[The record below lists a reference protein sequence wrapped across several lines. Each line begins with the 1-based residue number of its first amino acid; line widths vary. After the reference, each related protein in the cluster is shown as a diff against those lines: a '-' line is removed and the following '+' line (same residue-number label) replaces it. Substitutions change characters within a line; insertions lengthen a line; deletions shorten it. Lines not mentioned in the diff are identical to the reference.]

1 MGRVKLSVCG
11 KETGAGEIIATSA
24 NQILPS
30 NSRGTKCCTIFTR
43 PFFPFWKVEGR
54 AGSKTS
60 MPKKHMGC
68 VFEKACR
75 ILQCSKY
82 NMPKKATTFL
92 HPIRIAKKFLVC

>member
-1 MGRVKLSVCG
+1 MAVAYRASVNWRFVKVGRVKLSVCG

-43 PFFPFWKVEGR
+43 PFFPLWKVEGR

-60 MPKKHMGC
+60 MPYLKK
-68 VFEKACR
+68 K
-75 ILQCSKY
+75 
-82 NMPKKATTFL
+82 T
-92 HPIRIAKKFLVC
+92 